1 MDLSKFKST
10 YPIGYSEPIPN
21 KNKTDIYTALSKNK
35 GIDIIV
41 PGEVMIAKTVDPIG
55 MVDVFTE
62 GNPVITERRKPNKMA
77 TLGEMRRIWDNVNQE
92 LYNKLIESKYLN
104 A

>member
-10 YPIGYSEPIPN
+10 YPIGYSEPLPR
-21 KNKTDIYTALSKNK
+21 KSKADIYMALSNTKNI
-35 GIDIIV
+35 GEIV
-41 PGEVMIAKTVDPIG
+41 PGEVLIAKTVDPIG
-55 MVDVFTE
+55 MVDIYTE
-62 GNPVITERRKPNKMA
+62 GKPVITERRKPNKMA